1 MKKQSLTERF
11 QQLAGIKP
19 IYGNKLNENISMF
32 TDYVSSLYDADV
44 EEKEGFQSGIWEK
57 EEYGDPKAYGESAGK
72 FISLV
77 KYLNSVGGKA
87 TLEGN
92 PDINLELL
100 PGGDIQWSANVVLTE
115 GKYDDVKTNV
125 LDAINNMSPDEKQ
138 TLNPQA
144 ISKLIYNTMEE
155 TGVYLFGD
163 QADELEAE
171 VKLTLS
177 GKSQGAGEELEVIGT
192 DNRDSRHTVLS
203 LSNGSSVEVDVIE
216 LYQNLK
222 NNQ

>member
-57 EEYGDPKAYGESAGK
+57 EEYGNPKAYGEAAGK
-72 FISLV
+72 FIALV

-100 PGGDIQWSANVVLTE
+100 PGGDIQWSANVT
-115 GKYDDVKTNV
+115 
-125 LDAINNMSPDEKQ
+125 
-138 TLNPQA
+138 
-144 ISKLIYNTMEE
+144 
-155 TGVYLFGD
+155 F
-163 QADELEAE
+163 
-171 VKLTLS
+171 
-177 GKSQGAGEELEVIGT
+177 
-192 DNRDSRHTVLS
+192 R
-203 LSNGSSVEVDVIE
+203 
-216 LYQNLK
+216 
-222 NNQ
+222 